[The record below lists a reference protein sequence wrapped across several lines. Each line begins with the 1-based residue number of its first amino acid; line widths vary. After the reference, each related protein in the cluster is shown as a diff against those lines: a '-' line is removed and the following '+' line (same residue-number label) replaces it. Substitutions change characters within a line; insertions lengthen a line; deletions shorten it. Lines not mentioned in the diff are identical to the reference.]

1 MKFWVIISLLL
12 AAAVARAGE
21 PIPGRGAALYAARCA
36 FCHGPTGHGNGP
48 SGRTMKPRPTDF
60 TSGPG
65 ARLTPDRVRAAIVQG
80 VPGSPMVAY
89 GGVIPDADLDA
100 LVRFVTGFYVAEQRS
115 TEQMP

>member
-80 VPGSPMVAY
+80 DRKSTRLNSSH
-89 GGVIPDADLDA
+89 I
-100 LVRFVTGFYVAEQRS
+100 TRS
-115 TEQMP
+115 RMPSSA

>member
-80 VPGSPMVAY
+80 VPGSPMVDMM
-89 GGVIPDADLDA
+89 PDRVQKAVSSKA
-100 LVRFVTGFYVAEQRS
+100 CQSAPGPFE
-115 TEQMP
+115 P